1 MRYLRTLAFMA
12 AALLTAS
19 MAFSM
24 INRSLAS
31 ITCFAAAFLP
41 LGIFCHMLDRHE
53 RKTNHYDHKDYE

>member
-1 MRYLRTLAFMA
+1 MRYFRTLAFMA

-31 ITCFAAAFLP
+31 IICFAAAFLP

-53 RKTNHYDHKDYE
+53 RKTNH